1 VAIGHWNSLTEAQR
15 LTESQLIPG
24 VIEEDIK
31 RNNLLDRLP
40 VAQARGKTIK
50 WNREVSSIEADVK
63 DIEIGEQLSWSA
75 SVTYDPQEV
84 ALKRCYVQR
93 VLDNFLPDVYGTIND
108 YEAQMLWEMKKG
120 IVRKLGDKIIY
131 DDISYG
137 AGLTKEFDGLHAL
150 AAVQTGTSLDI
161 DNAEAGLS
169 LDNLRK
175 MLDAM
180 KHGCDILL
188 FPFEIARRLDE
199 LYQERGLSYAAD
211 YSGAT
216 TMYNLMGSITVG
228 WDEAGKRVMFFD
240 GIPIVRTDFLVA
252 ENQNVGDGSN
262 LRAKYTADD
271 KQYSVFGI
279 KFGDVFNGE
288 PGLMLGFGNTQMLGQ
303 FYKLVMFDELED
315 YDAGGIRLVNYS
327 ALLLGSKLSL
337 GRIFDIEDSAVTA

>member
-1 VAIGHWNSLTEAQR
+1 MPIGHWNSLTEAQR

-50 WNREVSSIEADVK
+50 WNREVSSLEADVK
-63 DIEIGEQLSWSA
+63 NIDIGEQLAWSA

-93 VLDNFLPDVYGTIND
+93 VLDNFLPDVYGTINN

-131 DDISYG
+131 DDLTYG
-137 AGLTKEFDGLHAL
+137 ADTTKEFDGLHAM

-175 MLDAM
+175 MIDAM

-188 FPFEIARRLDE
+188 FPFEIARRMDE
-199 LYQERGLSYAAD
+199 VYQEKGMYAA
-211 YSGAT
+211 SGTVYPGGLIGA
-216 TMYNLMGSITVG
+216 ITVG
-228 WDEAGKRVMFFD
+228 WDEIGKRVMFFD
-240 GIPIVRTDFLVA
+240 GIPIVRTDYLVA

-262 LRAKYTADD
+262 LRAKYSADD
-271 KQYSVFGI
+271 KQYSVFGV

-337 GRIFDIEDSAVTA
+337 GRIFDIEDLAVTA